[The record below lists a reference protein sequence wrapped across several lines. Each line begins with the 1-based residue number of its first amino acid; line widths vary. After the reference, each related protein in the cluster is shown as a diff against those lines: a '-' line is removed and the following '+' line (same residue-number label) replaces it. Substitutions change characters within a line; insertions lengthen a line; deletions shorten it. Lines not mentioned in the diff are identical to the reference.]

1 MIAPDREQFFA
12 RVRTQLFGG
21 TMTASEVAGVN
32 AILAAWD
39 ASAGPDPRFVAY
51 SLATAFHE
59 TAMTMQPI
67 EEIGRG
73 EGRPYGRPAGPD
85 GQIYFGRGF
94 VQLTWLAN
102 YQKVGSLIG
111 NDLVDNPDL
120 ALKPDIAAEILTH
133 GMVGG
138 WFTGR
143 KLGDYFAGARSD
155 WVDARRIINGV
166 DKAALI
172 AGYALH
178 FLHAIEG

>member
-12 RVRTQLFGG
+12 TVRSQLFGG
-21 TMTASEVAGVN
+21 SMAASEVAGVN

-39 ASAGPDPRFVAY
+39 ARVGIDPRFVAY

-59 TAMTMQPI
+59 TAKTMQPI
-67 EEIGRG
+67 EEIGHG
-73 EGRPYGRPAGPD
+73 AGRPYGKPTGPD
-85 GQIYFGRGF
+85 GRIYFGRGF

-111 NDLVDNPDL
+111 VDLVDNPDL
-120 ALKPDIAAEILTH
+120 ALKPDIAAEILTR

>member
-12 RVRTQLFGG
+12 SVRSQLFGG
-21 TMTASEVAGVN
+21 SMTGSQVAGVN
-32 AILAAWD
+32 AVLAAWD
-39 ASAGPDPRFVAY
+39 AGVGIDPRFVAY

-59 TAMTMQPI
+59 TAKTMQPI
-67 EEIGRG
+67 EEIGRC
-73 EGRPYGRPAGPD
+73 EGRPYGWPAGPD
-85 GQIYFGRGF
+85 GQIYFGRGY

-111 NDLVDNPDL
+111 VDLVNHPEL
-120 ALKPDIAAEILTH
+120 ALKPDMAAEILTR
-133 GMVGG
+133 GMAGG

-143 KLGDYFAGARSD
+143 KLGDYFGGARSD

-166 DKAALI
+166 DRAALI

-178 FLHAIEG
+178 FLDAIEG